1 MGDRTML
8 DKRRVRES
16 FTRAADSY
24 DTAAVLQR
32 EIADRLLER
41 LEVVRLAPRRILD
54 VGCGTGYDV
63 HQLSRRYPRARLLGL
78 DIAEPMARRAR
89 RRVGAWNRFTGRCA
103 FACGDAERL
112 PVATASV
119 DMLLS
124 NLSLQWCDPPT
135 VFTEA
140 RRVLRAG
147 GLFMFTTFGP
157 DTLRELR
164 QAWQTVDR
172 SPHVHGFRD
181 MHDLGDMLIDAGFAD
196 PVMDVEHVT
205 MMYAD
210 VLEVLRDLKGL
221 GAHNMAATRAR
232 GLTGK
237 TRFARF
243 RAAYQAMARD
253 GKIPATF
260 EVVYGHAWAP
270 ETERA
275 RDGVAVVPVQRI
287 GRRIA

>member
-1 MGDRTML
+1 MRDHPML

-16 FTRAADSY
+16 FTRAAATY

-32 EIADRLLER
+32 EIADRLLDR

-63 HQLSRRYPRARLLGL
+63 HKLSRRYPRARLLGL

-89 RRVGAWNRFTGRCA
+89 RRAGAWSRLTGRCA

-112 PVATASV
+112 PVATAAV

-135 VFTEA
+135 VFAEA

-164 QAWQTVDR
+164 EAWQTVDQ
-172 SPHVHGFRD
+172 SPHVHGFLD
-181 MHDLGDMLIDAGFAD
+181 MHDLGDMLINAGFAD
-196 PVMDVEHVT
+196 PVMDVERVT

-210 VLEVLRDLKGL
+210 VMEVLRDLKGL
-221 GAHNMAATRAR
+221 GAHNMAASRVR

-243 RAAYQAMARD
+243 RAAYERFAQD
-253 GKIPATF
+253 GRIPATY
-260 EVVYGHAWAP
+260 EVVYGHAWTP

-275 RDGVAVVPVQRI
+275 RDGVALVPVQRI
-287 GRRIA
+287 GRRPV